1 MKRLALIFALL
12 LCTLPLS
19 GCAILFEEPSALILP
34 PASDQ
39 EEYVER
45 TLINSFLND
54 GAHLQVPEEMEDPA
68 STLISMVTSR
78 TKSLRSGPTTTAM
91 RSA

>member
-45 TLINSFLND
+45 TLISSFLND
-54 GAHLQVPEEMEDPA
+54 GAHLQVPEDMEDPQRS

-78 TKSLRSGPTTTAM
+78 TKSLRSVQQQRP
-91 RSA
+91 

>member
-45 TLINSFLND
+45 TLINSFLSD
-54 GAHLQVPEEMEDPA
+54 GAHLQVPEDMEDPA
-68 STLISMVTSR
+68 AIIDLDID
-78 TKSLRSGPTTTAM
+78 GD
-91 RSA
+91 

>member
-54 GAHLQVPEEMEDPA
+54 GPSAGA
-68 STLISMVTSR
+68 GGNG
-78 TKSLRSGPTTTAM
+78 RSGSDHRP
-91 RSA
+91 